1 MRISWRTLVLYGL
14 IVARG
19 QSAFIEFTDSATF
32 NATVSGVVLQDFEV
46 VSGFPLAPA
55 GLDFIDATIDLST
68 PGGDSDVSLQDF
80 GNGFGQAIGGRSG
93 GAIDNF
99 LPVLISFSAPYYAV
113 GFDDLDLTSTPAE
126 FAIITVNFAAGPP
139 VTFNRFEL
147 DSDFSTAAFF
157 GIWSTIPITSVEVY
171 SADNIGDPPGS
182 RANLM
187 DNLVYS
193 RIAAVPEPAT
203 WVTSAAALALLIAR
217 RRLRR

>member
-1 MRISWRTLVLYGL
+1 MRISWRTLVFCGL
-14 IVARG
+14 IAARG
-19 QSAFIEFTDSATF
+19 QSAFIEFSDSATF
-32 NATVSGVVLQDFEV
+32 NATVPGVVLQDFEV

-80 GNGFGQAIGGRSG
+80 GNGFGQAIGGRLG
-93 GAIDNF
+93 GGVENF

-113 GFDDLDLTSTPAE
+113 GFDDLDLTPDE
-126 FAIITVNFAAGPP
+126 FAIITVNFAAGPS
-139 VTFNRFEL
+139 VTFSRFEL

-182 RANLM
+182 RANLI
-187 DNLVYS
+187 DNIVYS
-193 RIAAVPEPAT
+193 RAALIPEPAT
-203 WVTSAAALALLIAR
+203 WITSATVLALLIAR